1 MSVDALDLYQADRKV
16 GRLFDER
23 PLRFVYDGAWLGW
36 PAAHAIAQFRVHR
49 GGESRPGHIGRGH
62 LDAMA
67 RELGFSPRYVAGVAQ
82 ALVTA
87 LPPALETVQ
96 ADLARQATAG
106 TESTLIE
113 RLGQWI
119 RANTRKLAKRWEL
132 PG

>member
-1 MSVDALDLYQADRKV
+1 MPSRNFAFTV
-16 GRLFDER
+16 
-23 PLRFVYDGAWLGW
+23 
-36 PAAHAIAQFRVHR
+36 

-67 RELGFSPRYVAGVAQ
+67 RELGFSLRYVAGVAQ

-96 ADLARQATAG
+96 ADLTRQATAG

>member
-1 MSVDALDLYQADRKV
+1 MTTP
-16 GRLFDER
+16 GW
-23 PLRFVYDGAWLGW
+23 DGPRRMPSRNFA
-36 PAAHAIAQFRVHR
+36 FTV

>member
-1 MSVDALDLYQADRKV
+1 MTMA
-16 GRLFDER
+16 GW
-23 PLRFVYDGAWLGW
+23 DGPRRMPSRNFA
-36 PAAHAIAQFRVHR
+36 FTV

-119 RANTRKLAKRWEL
+119 RANTRKARQALGIAGLILSASWNPPPRHS
-132 PG
+132 